1 MKAISQTIIIRALHE
16 ELNMKLIHACALA
29 LALGVAPLGS
39 AGAQPVKTGLGAYFL
54 APKGSDRAAP
64 SAPLRTEALRATAA
78 QTNQWYSTLIF
89 NAKPEA
95 LFAHPLTFKTTPTGF
110 EMALPSKEVVPTVR
124 KDVEIHYAHRDAL
137 VFSPVAFEPGPA
149 KLAKASDWAIDISMA
164 RGTDQMLVT
173 VAHASPFAYFQLSRG
188 DVRLRLPAV
197 GERLA
202 GGTDARVLGVKVM
215 GKNYAVFG
223 PTGVRWE
230 QVSATEWI
238 GRLPAGAGY
247 FSAAALPD
255 DKAETVQLFSRHAY
269 AFVQDTRVDWRYEPS
284 TSRVETSFKVTTRV
298 MEGADNGPLIGL
310 YPHQW
315 FNNASVAGKL
325 GASYDSIR
333 GKIKLLAAS
342 QFKTEA
348 RYQGFVPY
356 WPGLKEGPR
365 LDELAD
371 LLKADVRKRRELIP
385 GRENNDNWRTSA
397 YWQGKGLTRLIQLA
411 SVAEQQGD
419 MAGRDQ
425 VLTMVKERM
434 EFWFS
439 GQSNKSYF
447 HYDKAI
453 GTVVSYP
460 DEFFAVE
467 QMNDHHFH
475 YGYFIRAAAE
485 IALRDP
491 AWAAKENW
499 GAMVELLIADIATA
513 QRGRADFPFLR
524 NFDPYEG
531 HSWASGVGLGEWGNN
546 QESSSEAI
554 NAWAGLILWGE
565 LTGNRELRD
574 LGVYLY
580 TTEVEAINHY
590 WFDIHGQVF
599 PPEYKNVETS
609 MVFGGKYAHNTW
621 WTDEPRQIHGIN
633 LLPIAGFS
641 TYLGRDPAF
650 VKRNMATL
658 KVNSEI
664 YTARGQLPPNPPPKD
679 IWQDIFAK
687 YLALA
692 DPTAALAQW
701 DRHGSVEFGDT
712 RSHTLHWMLSLNEMG
727 TPDFSITADTPLYQ
741 VFKRA
746 DGRKT
751 YLAFNATKA
760 PIAVKFSDGRTLAVP
775 PGTLARSP

>member
-1 MKAISQTIIIRALHE
+1 
-16 ELNMKLIHACALA
+16 MKLLSGCGLV
-29 LALGVAPLGS
+29 LLLGMATFGG
-39 AGAQPVKTGLGAYFL
+39 AEAQPVKAGAGTYFL
-54 APKGSDRAAP
+54 APKGSDHAAP
-64 SAPLRTEALRATAA
+64 TAPLRTPAMLATAA

-89 NAKPEA
+89 NPKPEA
-95 LFAHPLTFKTTPTGF
+95 LFAHPLTYKTTPAGF
-110 EMALPSKEVVPTVR
+110 EMALATKVVVPTER
-124 KDVEIHYAHRDAL
+124 RDVEIHYPHREAL
-137 VFSPVAFEPGPA
+137 VFSPLAFEAGPA
-149 KLAKASDWAIDISMA
+149 KLAKASDWAIDIVMA
-164 RGTDQMLVT
+164 GGDDQMLVT
-173 VAHASPFAYFQLSRG
+173 VAHASPFAYFQLTRG
-188 DVRLRLPAV
+188 DIRLRLPAPA
-197 GERLA
+197 ERLDTGA
-202 GGTDARVLGVKVM
+202 DARVLALKLNGKV
-215 GKNYAVFG
+215 YATFG
-223 PTGVRWE
+223 PTGGRWE
-230 QVSATEWI
+230 QVSPTEWV

-255 DKAETVQLFSRHAY
+255 DKAETIQLFSRHAY
-269 AFVQDTRVDWRYEPS
+269 AFVRDTRADWRYEPA
-284 TSRVETSFKVTTRV
+284 TSLVETTFKVTTRV

-325 GASYDSIR
+325 GPSYDSIR

-342 QFKTEA
+342 QFKTEV

-356 WPGLKEGPR
+356 WPGLKTGPR

-371 LLKADVRKRRELIP
+371 LLKTDIRKRRELIP

-397 YWQGKGLTRLIQLA
+397 YWQGKGITRLTQLA
-411 SVAEQQGD
+411 NVAEQQGD
-419 MAGRDQ
+419 VAGRDQ
-425 VLTMVKERM
+425 LLTMVKERM
-434 EFWFS
+434 EFWFG

-447 HYDKAI
+447 HYDKGL

-491 AWAAKENW
+491 AWAAKEKW
-499 GAMVELLIADIATA
+499 GPMVELLIADIATT

-524 NFDPYEG
+524 NFDAYEG

-590 WFDIHGQVF
+590 WFDIHGQVL
-599 PPEYKNVETS
+599 PPEYKSAEVS
-609 MVFGGKYAHNTW
+609 MLFGGKYAHNTW

-650 VKRNMATL
+650 VKRNMAAL
-658 KVNSEI
+658 KLDSEA

-692 DPTAALAQW
+692 DPMAALAQW
-701 DRHGSVEFGDT
+701 DRYGSVELGDT
-712 RSHTLHWMLSLNEMG
+712 RTHTLHWMLSLNEMG
-727 TPDFSITADTPLYQ
+727 SPDFSVNADTSLYQ

-760 PIAVKFSDGRTLAVP
+760 PITVRFSDGQTLSVA
-775 PGTLARSP
+775 PGALARNP

>member
-1 MKAISQTIIIRALHE
+1 
-16 ELNMKLIHACALA
+16 MKLLSGHGLA
-29 LALGVAPLGS
+29 LFRVLLLAPLLGVAASGP
-39 AGAQPVKTGLGAYFL
+39 AGAQPVKAGAGTYFL
-54 APKGSDRAAP
+54 APKGSDRPAP
-64 SAPLRTEALRATAA
+64 AAPLRTPAMLATAA

-95 LFAHPLTFKTTPTGF
+95 LFAHPLTFKTTPAGF
-110 EMALPSKEVVPTVR
+110 EMALAIKEVVPTVR
-124 KDVEIHYAHRDAL
+124 RDTEIHYPHRNPL
-137 VFSPVAFEPGPA
+137 VFSPLAFEPGPA
-149 KLAKASDWAIDISMA
+149 KLAKASDWAIDIAMA
-164 RGTDQMLVT
+164 RGDDQMLVT

-197 GERLA
+197 AERLDTA
-202 GGTDARVLGVKVM
+202 ADARVLALKLSGTV
-215 GKNYAVFG
+215 YAAFA
-223 PTGVRWE
+223 PTGGRWE
-230 QVSATEWI
+230 QVSPTEWV

-255 DKAETVQLFSRHAY
+255 DKPETVQLFSRHAY
-269 AFVQDTRVDWRYEPS
+269 AFVQDTRTDWRYEPA
-284 TSRVETSFKVTTRV
+284 TSLVQTTFKVTTRV

-325 GASYDSIR
+325 GPAYDSIR

-342 QFKTEA
+342 QFKTEY
-348 RYQGFVPY
+348 RYQGFVPH
-356 WPGLKEGPR
+356 WPGVKAGPR
-365 LDELAD
+365 VDELAD
-371 LLKADVRKRRELIP
+371 LLKTDIRKRRELIP

-397 YWQGKGLTRLIQLA
+397 YWQGKGLTRLTQLA

-419 MAGRDQ
+419 LDGRDQ
-425 VLTMVKERM
+425 LLTMVKERM
-434 EFWFS
+434 EFWFG

-447 HYDKAI
+447 HYDKGL

-485 IALRDP
+485 VAMRDP
-491 AWAAKENW
+491 AWAAKDKW
-499 GAMVELLIADIATA
+499 GAMVELLIADIATT

-524 NFDPYEG
+524 NFDTFEG

-554 NAWAGLILWGE
+554 NAWAGLIMWGE

-590 WFDIHGQVF
+590 WFDIHGQVL
-599 PPEYKNVETS
+599 PPEYKSAEVS
-609 MVFGGKYAHNTW
+609 MLFGGKIAHNTW

-650 VKRNMATL
+650 VKRNMAGL
-658 KVNSEI
+658 KTDSEV
-664 YTARGQLPPNPPPKD
+664 YTARGQFPPNPPPKD

-692 DPTAALAQW
+692 DPMAALAQW
-701 DRHGSVEFGDT
+701 DKYGSVELGDT
-712 RSHTLHWMLSLNEMG
+712 RTHTLHWMLSLNEMG
-727 TPDFSITADTPLYQ
+727 TPDFSISADTPLYQ

-746 DGRKT
+746 DGRMT

-760 PIAVKFSDGRTLAVP
+760 PLTVRFSDGKTLNVAA
-775 PGTLARSP
+775 GALARFP